1 MNISEKQYLRERD
14 RGCPIFTNNYP
25 WSGGFYFLAVE
36 NFLTLSESESE
47 SESESQSQRLPRS
60 SLPAADLTAEMETM
74 AQRRGTMDD
83 SFHLPNF
90 PHMAWVGPSALPT
103 IVMMPSLRARLECIC
118 SHRLYCT
125 LVSQRVPHPSVI
137 SQGRC
142 LTSIGWNV
150 VVDDIPLRVVPER

>member
-1 MNISEKQYLRERD
+1 MFFAKKVLGDYSVSQ
-14 RGCPIFTNNYP
+14 
-25 WSGGFYFLAVE
+25 SQ
-36 NFLTLSESESE
+36 
-47 SESESQSQRLPRS
+47 SQSQRLPRS

-74 AQRRGTMDD
+74 AQRRGSMDD

-90 PHMAWVGPSALPT
+90 PHMAWVDPSALPT
-103 IVMMPSLRARLECIC
+103 IVMMPSLRARLECIL

-137 SQGRC
+137 SQRRY

-150 VVDDIPLRVVPER
+150 VVDDIEKKYLNPRGIQRPLTSYRKKHPKRCPRFCEPCYCCIQIHI